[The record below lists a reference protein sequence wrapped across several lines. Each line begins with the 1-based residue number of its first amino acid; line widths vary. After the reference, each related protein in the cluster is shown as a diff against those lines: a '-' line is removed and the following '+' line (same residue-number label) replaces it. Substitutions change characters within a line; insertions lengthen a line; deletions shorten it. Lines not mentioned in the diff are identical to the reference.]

1 MNKNT
6 IIGSILMA
14 VIVIWWMTTNSANAN
29 AKAAAEAKARE
40 AAAAEAAK
48 SETADQLV
56 LPVAE
61 PEVKAAPVLGAPAAD
76 KAPADSAV
84 ADSSTAAA
92 DSATA
97 DSVAAK
103 PVILPRTVTV
113 ETDKFIVTL
122 DNKGGKVRSVIVKAL
137 ADSAGNFPELIQDT
151 TLGALDLTLGKAD
164 LSEALFAVDAPEWI
178 SVDADTSVQF
188 VFEDVGGNKVIRSC
202 LPDKARRSILRY
214 VLLDRIVIKFILTR
228 FFSEKSLYRVDMSI
242 FTRSYDRISKYGSI
256 RSAGYVLISLVDNII
271 EVRDQGSDHMP
282 SCRESAYYDLIDI
295 RELLT
300 YDPYGSCSIP

>member
-84 ADSSTAAA
+84 VDSSTAAA

-178 SVDADTSVQF
+178 TVDADTSVQF
-188 VFEDVGGNKVIRSC
+188 VFEDVGGNKVIRSYAFTKTGVAVRQVNRFVGFQPNEYK
-202 LPDKARRSILRY
+202 LAWKGGMKETEEFPKGKSFGGTSY
-214 VLLDRIVIKFILTR
+214 
-228 FFSEKSLYRVDMSI
+228 FFSEVI
-242 FTRSYDRISKYGSI
+242 FNNGENVER
-256 RSAGYVLISLVDNII
+256 
-271 EVRDQGSDHMP
+271 EMVRDTESFKSDKMV
-282 SCRESAYYDLIDI
+282 
-295 RELLT
+295 
-300 YDPYGSCSIP
+300 